1 MLREGAHV
9 PGPQTRVRSER
20 EPGCREKESI
30 QGEGLEWKSE
40 RVKWVH
46 SGQQDLEC
54 LAGGEGP
61 RWEGAPGVP
70 C

>member
-1 MLREGAHV
+1 MLREGACV
-9 PGPQTRVRSER
+9 PGTQTWVGTER
-20 EPGCREKESI
+20 EPGCREKESV
-30 QGEGLEWKSE
+30 QGEDLEWKSE

-61 RWEGAPGVP
+61 RREGAPGAP
-70 C
+70 R